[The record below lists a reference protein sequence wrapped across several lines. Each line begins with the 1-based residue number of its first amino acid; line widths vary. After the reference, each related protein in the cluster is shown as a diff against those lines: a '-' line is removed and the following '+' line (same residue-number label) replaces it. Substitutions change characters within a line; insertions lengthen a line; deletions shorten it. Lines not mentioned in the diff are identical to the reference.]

1 MAPGEPADLCVVS
14 RSPVDLL
21 AGEAPKVRATFVAA
35 PCRAHLPELSDQARR
50 PAWSARNP
58 LLSVPS
64 RRPRVPFRTLFRV
77 SGGSMD
83 LKAGSRWTSAV
94 SDVEVVVVK
103 APAGELSLTCG
114 GHEML
119 PLGGEGTGGAV
130 EAGQDAA
137 ILGGQA
143 LQRRGR

>member
-1 MAPGEPADLCVVS
+1 
-14 RSPVDLL
+14 
-21 AGEAPKVRATFVAA
+21 
-35 PCRAHLPELSDQARR
+35 
-50 PAWSARNP
+50 
-58 LLSVPS
+58 
-64 RRPRVPFRTLFRV
+64 
-77 SGGSMD
+77 MD

-119 PLGGEGTGGAV
+119 PLGGEGSGGAV

-137 ILGGQA
+137 IAVGKRYSDEAGEIELLVTKGGVGSLA
-143 LQRRGR
+143 VGGVVLDIKSAKPLPSSD